1 MEKEAVWIRIFEIK
15 TRTFISHVSKMQCYT
30 KKGLI
35 IPDMMSHGG
44 GIIKRQ
50 LNYALLLA
58 LAIAVCTLPLSGA
71 VDNLSTVQSSSASQ
85 VTNIDSTNSASVA
98 KPEVNAV
105 YKKTYKKKYKKS
117 YKKYKKSYR
126 KYKKKY
132 YYKKV
137 YRNGKYRYVRATY
150 YVTYKVSYRSTGSK
164 GTGDCWTNSDI
175 LYNQLVKKG
184 NKARIIQY
192 ATSMSSRHRSV
203 QYYKDGKWV
212 NYDYKGNGYAMR
224 YWCTSNYVN
233 GKVIK
238 SS

>member
-1 MEKEAVWIRIFEIK
+1 
-15 TRTFISHVSKMQCYT
+15 
-30 KKGLI
+30 
-35 IPDMMSHGG
+35 MMSHGG

-71 VDNLSTVQSSSASQ
+71 VDNLSTSSSSASQ
-85 VTNIDSTNSASVA
+85 VKNIDSTNSASVA
-98 KPEVNAV
+98 KPEVNAAS
-105 YKKTYKKKYKKS
+105 YYWKKKTYYVKKY
-117 YKKYKKSYR
+117 

-132 YYKKV
+132 
-137 YRNGKYRYVRATY
+137 RNGRYRYVRAAY
-150 YVTYKVSYRSTGSK
+150 YVKVTKYVKVYKSSYSSSSGSK

-175 LYNQLVKKG
+175 LYNQLLKKG
-184 NKARIIQY
+184 YKVRILQY
-192 ATSMSSRHRSV
+192 PTSMSSRHRSV
-203 QYYKDGKWV
+203 QYYSNGKWV

-238 SS
+238 TSS

>member
-1 MEKEAVWIRIFEIK
+1 
-15 TRTFISHVSKMQCYT
+15 MQCYT
-30 KKGLI
+30 NRASSYL
-35 IPDMMSHGG
+35 DMVRHGG

-50 LNYALLLA
+50 FNLALLLA
-58 LAIAVCTLPLSGA
+58 LAIAICTLPLSGA
-71 VDNLSTVQSSSASQ
+71 ADNLSLSQSTTISQ
-85 VTNIDSTNSASVA
+85 VNSINSVNSASVA

-105 YKKTYKKKYKKS
+105 YKYKKSYKKTYKRKYKKS
-117 YKKYKKSYR
+117 YKKSYKNSYR
-126 KYKKKY
+126 KSYKKY

-150 YVTYKVSYRSTGSK
+150 YVTYKVSYRSAGRK
-164 GTGDCWTNSDI
+164 GTGDCWANSEV
-175 LYNQLVKKG
+175 LYNQLLKKG
-184 NKARIIQY
+184 YKVRIIQY
-192 ATSMSSRHRSV
+192 PTSMSSRHRSV

-224 YWCTSNYVN
+224 YHWTSNYVS